1 MKIPRPQLSPFF
13 RVHFLYAIIIYLT
26 SSTLNP
32 VLASSHPLGG
42 SGAHFCGF
50 IDNRWNKRYKDQHL
64 NRHYA
69 RSSVAN
75 LNVGEPHTVRLI
87 YFLPNDRPYRD
98 YGVQWIK
105 RQILRA
111 QSFYTEQMARHGYEN
126 LAFRIETDSQGE
138 PKVHRVDGA
147 HPDSHYLIDTPSA
160 VEQEIS
166 QVFDLRANVY
176 LILIDNSTAWIH
188 RGDRLYV
195 AGVGTRI
202 SKSGGYA
209 LIATRESSNLTAH
222 ELGHAFGLQHDFRN
236 SSYLMAYGPTQV
248 GAQLSQCHA
257 DYLSVHPHFNLNIP
271 LEDTG
276 SPKIEFISPGVDPVD
291 SQNVPARLQISDLE
305 GLHQLFL
312 FKPTTERFANTFGF
326 PEVVSCRGLAGDRDA
341 VVLMDYADARPSD
354 SWSERNGIRVDAVDT
369 DGNVESSYFTVG
381 GKSPHHRVTRWEGHA
396 GRVYSGAFSPDSLTL
411 ATSGEDGVKLWDVAT
426 QQNIAIFSPAAAR
439 EISTGS
445 IMFTFLAFSPDGS
458 ILATATAVSIR
469 HERGTG
475 WGIVTELWDVATQQN
490 IGTLPLAYDR
500 QAGAYVESSILLA
513 FSPDGTTLAGVA
525 EHSIELW
532 DVATQQNIATLKG
545 HVHVVDSVA
554 FSPTGKLLASG
565 AADRTVKLWDVGT
578 QQNIATLKGHTRVV
592 LSVAFS
598 PNGKLL
604 ASGAWDN
611 TVKLWDVTTKQN
623 IATLPHTD
631 AVDSVA
637 FSPNGELLAS
647 GSWDNTVK
655 LWDVATK
662 QNIATLAN
670 AGTGNFLFSP
680 DGTTLA
686 AGTGYSIELWDVATK
701 QNIAPLPLAHKER
714 ISFLAFSPDG
724 ASLAAGG
731 AAGRVGLWNLSE
743 LTVIRLDTTA
753 EIGITMEGQLA
764 AADVNRDGWVNVLDL
779 IVVAQSFGEQPP
791 SNPLADTNK
800 DGAVNLLDLVFVA
813 GHLSQNAAA
822 PIALAKSI
830 PSTAKEVTAAQRA
843 LTELEAMPNKTPHV
857 KIVIELLRHY
867 LSIAD
872 RNVQETELLLNYPNP
887 FNPDTW
893 IPYQLAEGATVT
905 VKIYDV
911 TGSLVRTIN
920 VGHKPVGYYLTRERA
935 VYWNGR
941 NESGEPV
948 SSGVYFYTL
957 NTDTYTQTRR
967 MVIVK

>member
-1 MKIPRPQLSPFF
+1 MKIPRSQLSPFF
-13 RVHFLYAIIIYLT
+13 RIHFLYVIIISL
-26 SSTLNP
+26 
-32 VLASSHPLGG
+32 
-42 SGAHFCGF
+42 
-50 IDNRWNKRYKDQHL
+50 
-64 NRHYA
+64 
-69 RSSVAN
+69 SVSNSIGAN
-75 LNVGEPHTVRLI
+75 LNVGEPRTVRMI

-105 RQILRA
+105 REILRA
-111 QSFYTEQMARHGYEN
+111 QSFYTQQMARHGYEK
-126 LAFRIETDSQGE
+126 LSFRIETDSQGE
-138 PKVHRVDGA
+138 PKVHSVDGE
-147 HPDSHYLIDTPSA
+147 HPNNHYLIDTLSA

-176 LILIDNSTAWIH
+176 LILIDNSTGRIH
-188 RGDRLYV
+188 RRELPYV
-195 AGVGTRI
+195 DGVGTRI

-209 LIATRESSNLTAH
+209 LVGPTSNYNLTTH

-236 SSYLMAYGPTQV
+236 SSYLMAYGPSAR

-276 SPKIEFISPGVDPVD
+276 SPKIEFISPGVDLVD
-291 SQNVPARLQISDLE
+291 SQNVPARLKISDLE

-312 FKPTTERFANTFGF
+312 FAPTTERFSTSFGF

-341 VVLMDYADARPSD
+341 VVLMDYADVRQSD

-381 GKSPHHRVTRWEGHA
+381 GKSPHHSVIRWEGHA
-396 GRVYSGAFSPDSLTL
+396 GRVYSGAFSPDGLTL

-426 QQNIAIFSPAAAR
+426 QQNIAIFSPVDAG

-445 IMFTFLAFSPDGS
+445 IMFTFLAFSPDGP
-458 ILATATAVSIR
+458 ILATATSVSIR

-490 IGTLPLAYDR
+490 IGPLPLAYDR
-500 QAGAYVESSILLA
+500 QASTYVEASIFLA

-525 EHSIELW
+525 GHSIELW
-532 DVATQQNIATLKG
+532 DVATKQNIATLKG
-545 HVHVVDSVA
+545 HTHVVDSVA
-554 FSPTGKLLASG
+554 FSPNGKLLASG
-565 AADRTVKLWDVGT
+565 AADRTVKLWDVAS
-578 QQNIATLKGHTRVV
+578 QQNIATLPHTHVV

-604 ASGAWDN
+604 ASGALDN

-623 IATLPHTD
+623 IATLKGHTD

-637 FSPNGELLAS
+637 FSPNGKLLAS

-655 LWDVATK
+655 LWDVVSQ

-686 AGTGYSIELWDVATK
+686 AVTGYSIELWDVASQ
-701 QNIAPLPLAHKER
+701 QNIAPLPLAYGER

-731 AAGRVGLWNLSE
+731 ADGRVGLWNLSE
-743 LTVIRLDTTA
+743 LIVIRLDTTA
-753 EIGITMEGQLA
+753 EIGITIEGQLDA
-764 AADVNRDGWVNVLDL
+764 GDVNRDGRVNVLDL
-779 IVVAQSFGEQPP
+779 IAVTQSFGEQPP

-813 GHLSQNAAA
+813 EHLSQNAAA
-822 PIALAKSI
+822 PSQIALVKSI
-830 PSTAKEVTAAQRA
+830 PSTAEEVIAAQRA
-843 LTELEAMPNKTPHV
+843 SNELEAMPNKTPHV
-857 KIVIELLRHY
+857 KIAIELLRHY

-872 RNVQETELLLNYPNP
+872 RNVQETKLLPNYPNP

-893 IPYQLAEGATVT
+893 IPYQLAEGSTVT

-957 NTDTYTQTRR
+957 NTDTYTQTCR